1 VRKRLAVLLL
11 VMALSAIGQQRPEP
25 PPVIGSVS
33 SAQGSPSDKVS
44 ESKQTLSVNDQLV
57 ISATDVPNIGDRPYR
72 VELDGTITVPLVGRM
87 RAQGLTLEQFEKELT
102 SQLALY
108 VRSPRVS
115 VKRLSETAPAAQTI
129 IVAGAFKNPGVYT
142 LAERRSLIDVLSS
155 VGGLQPNA
163 ARMIKITRRLD
174 GEHTPLRDGIENST
188 LRVSTTTVNVSHLM
202 ENPAKH
208 QILIEPND
216 VLHAGPSG
224 IVFLTG
230 EVLKPGSFEL
240 LERDSYGLTE
250 LILMGGG
257 LKNEAAPDQ
266 TKILRPI
273 LNGSRRAE
281 IFVDVKSIFAG
292 KQADFAVMP
301 NDMVVVPKNKS
312 KTQALKTA
320 ARFVIPALATT
331 LIYVAVR

>member
-1 VRKRLAVLLL
+1 
-11 VMALSAIGQQRPEP
+11 
-25 PPVIGSVS
+25 
-33 SAQGSPSDKVS
+33 VS

-174 GEHTPLRDGIENST
+174 GEHTPLRDGVENST